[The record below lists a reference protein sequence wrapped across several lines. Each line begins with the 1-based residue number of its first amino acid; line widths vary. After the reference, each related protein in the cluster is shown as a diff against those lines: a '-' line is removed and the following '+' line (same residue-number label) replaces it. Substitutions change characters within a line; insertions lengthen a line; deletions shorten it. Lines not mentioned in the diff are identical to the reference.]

1 MLMRCLTSSGS
12 PWKRRVASKISSD
25 YRISAAAVCAA
36 ACDGGGFL
44 PPFALTPRRLARAER
59 GVLRALEYQTFVS
72 PEAFGAS
79 LALAFG
85 LPEVAVPE
93 PLKRLNTA

>member
-1 MLMRCLTSSGS
+1 MVTLCTSTPRVGVPGMVGCKGS
-12 PWKRRVASKISSD
+12 PTPKM
-25 YRISAAAVCAA
+25 
-36 ACDGGGFL
+36 